1 MKSVDFTDSELTA
14 LYKIIKNQHENTYDI
29 EDDYYD
35 EDYFSKPIDKKTITA
50 LAAKITKALPK
61 ETKKELNKE
70 LLRKKYHPYNNTI
83 DEKVYATLKN
93 AYKKL
98 KTTEIKYFDIK
109 TAEFIK
115 RNIDIYYT
123 SAKYTIG
130 YCHLRKAIR
139 KFRTSKIASAKL
151 IDKNYTIPIDFNKN
165 KY

>member
-1 MKSVDFTDSELTA
+1 M
-14 LYKIIKNQHENTYDI
+14 
-29 EDDYYD
+29 
-35 EDYFSKPIDKKTITA
+35 
-50 LAAKITKALPK
+50 
-61 ETKKELNKE
+61 
-70 LLRKKYHPYNNTI
+70 
-83 DEKVYATLKN
+83 
-93 AYKKL
+93 
-98 KTTEIKYFDIK
+98 K